1 MSEVLKTPVSN
12 GREFNGKKYWNC
24 DHYTEEEM
32 VLVDDW
38 NSGTEEQQAA
48 FKAKH
53 GESFKPLRGLLTRD
67 RPTGLYSGLPVLN
80 LHVRVRLADVD
91 RTLEWRTVKAR
102 SLDEAV
108 KIAEAMPDV
117 EVALAASFT
126 PGGAGIIN
134 AREFGT

>member
-1 MSEVLKTPVSN
+1 MTAVLKIPVSD

-38 NSGTEEQQAA
+38 ESGTKEQQDA
-48 FKAKH
+48 FFTKH
-53 GESFKPLRGLLTRD
+53 GERFKKRELYARD
-67 RPTGLYSGLPVLN
+67 SAPTGLYSGLPVLN

-108 KIAEAMPDV
+108 KLAEAMEDV
-117 EVALAASFT
+117 EVCFEASFI
-126 PGGAGIIN
+126 PGGVV
-134 AREFGT
+134 T